1 MRSALVLIRPGLL
14 GPCSSAVASLSTAA
28 QQLQGCAPSSIWL
41 LSLLPE
47 SMAESSPWLQGC
59 L

>member
-1 MRSALVLIRPGLL
+1 MRSALVLI

-47 SMAESSPWLQGC
+47 STAESSPWLQGC